1 MRKGVVFMKK
11 VWKMAVCGLVCAMA
25 FCGCGTSESVSEEAN
40 ADRVVKKE
48 FADPVFEKY
57 LRSALGN
64 LGGELTEGELGAIK
78 QIGIGYWGNGMSISY
93 NNVNENLNFS
103 DDICVPYLTEESEW
117 GDAQRIYIQ
126 SLEDLEKLPNLEV
139 VCLEGGN
146 DNVNVFKN
154 FDFVKELPNLKVL
167 TGTCAAPTLEPLRN
181 CTALER
187 LWLHSVND
195 ISPLADCTNLRI
207 LELHMN
213 ESTGGFSALENLN
226 QLEQLN
232 IQFYSDTSFDANVLK
247 DMKNLE
253 HLEILGASMDNPEV
267 LLELPNLKEF
277 YFFKDDIGIDDTILQ
292 QLRDKGVQMW

>member
-1 MRKGVVFMKK
+1 
-11 VWKMAVCGLVCAMA
+11 
-25 FCGCGTSESVSEEAN
+25 
-40 ADRVVKKE
+40 
-48 FADPVFEKY
+48 
-57 LRSALGN
+57 
-64 LGGELTEGELGAIK
+64 
-78 QIGIGYWGNGMSISY
+78 
-93 NNVNENLNFS
+93 
-103 DDICVPYLTEESEW
+103 
-117 GDAQRIYIQ
+117 
-126 SLEDLEKLPNLEV
+126 
-139 VCLEGGN
+139 
-146 DNVNVFKN
+146 
-154 FDFVKELPNLKVL
+154 
-167 TGTCAAPTLEPLRN
+167 
-181 CTALER
+181 
-187 LWLHSVND
+187 
-195 ISPLADCTNLRI
+195 NLRI